1 MQNFT
6 IHNLK
11 KAKKNKEGTCFPFSF
26 EVEKMRWEGYPTHI
40 IAGAGIVLNEKEE
53 VLLVKSYRSG
63 QVFPGGQVEV
73 GENMIETVKRE
84 IMEEAGVEI
93 EAEEVCC
100 ITSNTKKKPGY
111 NGVKEVPTKI
121 ILDFIC
127 KAKCGTPRPSDE
139 DSESAYFPKDEVQH
153 LIQEPAFIERYK
165 AYLEYVTW
173 PKFELKL
180 KRYI

>member
-1 MQNFT
+1 M
-6 IHNLK
+6 
-11 KAKKNKEGTCFPFSF
+11 
-26 EVEKMRWEGYPTHI
+26 EKTEQVLPTHI

-63 QVFPGGQVEV
+63 WVFPSGQVEV
-73 GENMIETVKRE
+73 GENMIEAVKRE
-84 IMEEAGVEI
+84 IMEEEGVEI
-93 EAEEVCC
+93 EVEVVCC
-100 ITSNTKKKPGY
+100 ISSNTKKKPGY

-139 DSESAYFPKDEVQH
+139 NSESAYFPKDEVLH
-153 LIQEPAFIERYK
+153 LIQEPAFIEQYK